1 MSIKNPQQVKR
12 QLDEAENMLMV
23 LQDSVRRK
31 MKLDP
36 VDVINRFNVI
46 REKVRF
52 AHDNIQG

>member
-1 MSIKNPQQVKR
+1 MSIKNAQQVKR
-12 QLDEAENMLMV
+12 QLDEAENMLMI

-36 VDVINRFNVI
+36 QDVLDRFTVI
-46 REKVRF
+46 RKKVKF